1 MKRNLPQITILAL
14 VVWDLTA
21 RPAHAYLDPGIGS
34 HAFQVALAG
43 LFGGLFALKALAQG
57 LLLRLRAWRRK

>member
-1 MKRNLPQITILAL
+1 MNISSLRLAILAL

-43 LFGGLFALKALAQG
+43 LFGGIFALKAMIQG
-57 LLLRLRAWRRK
+57 LVFRLRTWRQK

>member
-1 MKRNLPQITILAL
+1 MNINSLRLAILAL
-14 VVWDLTA
+14 VAWDLTA

-57 LLLRLRAWRRK
+57 LVLRLRAWRQK

>member
-1 MKRNLPQITILAL
+1 MKTNLPRIAILAL
-14 VVWDLTA
+14 VAWDLTA

-57 LLLRLRAWRRK
+57 LLLRLRAWRQK

>member
-1 MKRNLPQITILAL
+1 MKRNLPRIAILAL
-14 VVWDLTA
+14 VAWDLTA

-43 LFGGLFALKALAQG
+43 LFGGLFALKALVQG
-57 LLLRLRAWRRK
+57 LLLRLRAWRQK